1 MAREEK
7 ERGLIMNKQVMNL
20 KGVEVWDGNMAN
32 SQAIRQADVDVVA
45 AYPITPSTATV
56 ENYAMFHANGYI
68 DGEVIMVE
76 SEHAAMSA
84 CIGAGA
90 AGGRVA
96 TATSSQGLALM
107 IETLYQASGMRIP
120 VVLCLVNRALAAP
133 LNVNGDHSDLYLT
146 RDAGWVSI
154 DAFNPQEAYDMTLM
168 SFKISEHPK
177 VRLPV
182 ISNQD
187 GFMTSHT
194 AQNVKPLEDKIACDF
209 VGEYK
214 PVNALLDFEKP
225 VTHGVQTEQD
235 WHFEHKAKQHSALM
249 ASKDVILETFAQFKE
264 LTGREYKLVETYGM
278 EDAEIAIVC
287 LGSTYET
294 AMLAIDQIRKEQ
306 GIKVGVVA
314 PRLFRPFPL
323 EEVAQELL
331 KVKAVACMDRSAP
344 GGTVGA
350 LYNEIS
356 GALINTSARPLVTN
370 LIYGLGGRDMTVA
383 GLKEIFVNLDKDAKA
398 GKISGNIQKLI
409 GVRGPELSY
418 YSVEGL

>member
-1 MAREEK
+1 MNSK
-7 ERGLIMNKQVMNL
+7 EMNL
-20 KGVEVWDGNMAN
+20 RDVEVWDGNMAN
-32 SQAIRQADVDVVA
+32 SQAFRQADVDVVA

-56 ENYAMFHANGYI
+56 ENYAMFHANGYV
-68 DGEVIMVE
+68 DGEVMMTE

-90 AGGRVA
+90 AGGRVG

-154 DAFNPQEAYDMTLM
+154 DAFSPQEAYDMTLM
-168 SFKISEHPK
+168 SFKISEHK
-177 VRLPV
+177 DVRLPV

-194 AQNVKPLEDKIACDF
+194 AQNVTPLKDAIASKF
-209 VGEYK
+209 VGDYTQ
-214 PVNALLDFEKP
+214 VNALLNFDKP

-235 WHFEHKAKQHSALM
+235 WHFEHKAKQHDALM
-249 ASKDVILETFAQFKE
+249 GSKKVIEETFAEFKE

-278 EDAEIAIVC
+278 EDAEVAIIC
-287 LGSTYET
+287 LGSTFET
-294 AMLAIDQIRKEQ
+294 AKLAIDQIREEE
-306 GIKVGVVA
+306 GIKVAVVA
-314 PRLFRPFPL
+314 PRVFRPFPL
-323 EEVAQELL
+323 EEVAKTLQS
-331 KVKAVACMDRSAP
+331 VKAIACMDRSAP

-350 LYNEIS
+350 LFNEIS
-356 GALINTSARPLVTN
+356 GALINTPARPLMTN
-370 LIYGLGGRDMTVA
+370 LIYGLGGRDMTIA
-383 GLKEIFVNLDKDAKA
+383 GLKDIFRTLDSDAKA
-398 GKISGNIQKLI
+398 GKISGKIQKLV
-409 GVRGPELSY
+409 GVRGPELSFY
-418 YSVEGL
+418 DVEGN

>member
-1 MAREEK
+1 MNSK
-7 ERGLIMNKQVMNL
+7 EMNL

-32 SQAIRQADVDVVA
+32 SQALRQADVDVVA

-68 DGEVIMVE
+68 DGEVMMTE

-146 RDAGWVSI
+146 RDSGWISI
-154 DAFNPQEAYDMTLM
+154 DAFSPQEAYDMTLM
-168 SFKISEHPK
+168 SFKISEHPA

-194 AQNVKPLEDKIACDF
+194 AQNVTPLKDEVATKF
-209 VGEYK
+209 VGDYLQ
-214 PVNALLDFEKP
+214 VNALLNFDKP

-235 WHFEHKAKQHSALM
+235 WHFEHKAKQHDALM
-249 ASKDVILETFAQFKE
+249 GSKKVIEETFAEFKE
-264 LTGREYKLVETYGM
+264 LTGREYKVVESYGM
-278 EDAEIAIVC
+278 EDADVAIVC
-287 LGSTYET
+287 LGSTFET
-294 AMLAIDQIRKEQ
+294 AKLAIDQIKKEE

-323 EEVAQELL
+323 EELAASLQN
-331 KVKAVACMDRSAP
+331 VKAVACMDRSAP

-350 LYNEIS
+350 LYNEVS
-356 GALINTSARPLVTN
+356 GALINSQNRPLVTN

-383 GLKEIFVNLDKDAKA
+383 GLKNIFRTLDKDAKD
-398 GKISGNIQKLI
+398 GKINGKIQTLI
-409 GVRGPELSY
+409 GVRGPALSFY
-418 YSVEGL
+418 DVEEK

>member
-1 MAREEK
+1 MNSRVMELK
-7 ERGLIMNKQVMNL
+7 E
-20 KGVEVWDGNMAN
+20 VEVWDGNMAN
-32 SQAIRQADVDVVA
+32 SQALRQAEVDVVA

-76 SEHAAMSA
+76 SEHAAMSG
-84 CIGAGA
+84 CVGAGA

-107 IETLYQASGMRIP
+107 IEVLYQASGMRIP

-146 RDAGWVSI
+146 RDCGWVSL
-154 DAFNPQEAYDMTLM
+154 DSFNPQEAYDMTLM
-168 SFKISEHPK
+168 SFRISEHPD

-194 AQNVKPLEDKIACDF
+194 AQNVKPLKDEVASKF
-209 VGEYK
+209 VGEYLQ
-214 PVNALLDFEKP
+214 VNALLNFDKP

-235 WHFEHKAKQHSALM
+235 WHFEHKAKQHAALM
-249 ASKDVILETFAQFKE
+249 GSKKVIKEVFAEFKE
-264 LTGREYKLVETYGM
+264 LTGREYKVVETYNM
-278 EDAEIAIVC
+278 ENADVAIVC
-287 LGSTYET
+287 LGTTYET
-294 AMLAIDQIRKEQ
+294 AMVAIDQLKEE
-306 GIKVGVVA
+306 GINAGVVA

-323 EEVAQELL
+323 EELAAELQN
-331 KVKAVACMDRSAP
+331 VKAVACMDRSAP

-350 LYNEIS
+350 LYNEVA
-356 GALINTSARPLVTN
+356 GALFNTNARPLLTN
-370 LIYGLGGRDMTVA
+370 LVYGLGGRDMTVA
-383 GLKEIFVNLDKDAKA
+383 ALKDIFKTLDKDAKA
-398 GKISGNIQKLI
+398 GKLSGNIQKLV
-409 GVRGPELSY
+409 GVRGPELSF
-418 YSVEGL
+418 SNVEGLK

>member
-1 MAREEK
+1 
-7 ERGLIMNKQVMNL
+7 MNKRVMDL
-20 KGVEVWDGNMAN
+20 KKVEVWDGNMAN
-32 SQAIRQADVDVVA
+32 SQALRQADVDVIA

-56 ENYAMFHANGYI
+56 ENYCMFHANGYI
-68 DGEVIMVE
+68 DGEVIMTE

-146 RDAGWVSI
+146 RDSGWISI
-154 DAFNPQEAYDMTLM
+154 DAFSPQEAYDMTLM
-168 SFKISEHPK
+168 SFKISEHPA

-194 AQNVKPLEDKIACDF
+194 AQNVTPLEDDVACKF
-209 VGEYK
+209 VGDYLQ
-214 PVNALLDFEKP
+214 VNALLNFDKP

-235 WHFEHKAKQHSALM
+235 WHFEHKAKQHAALM
-249 ASKDVILETFAQFKE
+249 SSKKVILETFAEFKE
-264 LTGREYKLVETYGM
+264 LTGREYKLVETYG
-278 EDAEIAIVC
+278 DKNADIAIVC
-287 LGSTYET
+287 LGSTFET
-294 AMLAIDQIRKEQ
+294 AMLAIEQLKEE
-306 GIKVGVVA
+306 GINACVVA
-314 PRLFRPFPL
+314 PRVFRPFPL
-323 EEVAQELL
+323 EEMAETLQGM
-331 KVKAVACMDRSAP
+331 KAIACMDRSAP
-344 GGTVGA
+344 GGTVGT

-356 GALINTSARPLVTN
+356 GALINTAARPLVSN

-383 GLKEIFVNLDKDAKA
+383 GLKSIFRTLDKEAKDGKLS
-398 GKISGNIQKLI
+398 GKIQRFI
-409 GVRGPELSY
+409 GVRGPELSFY
-418 YSVEGL
+418 EAQGVQK

>member
-1 MAREEK
+1 MNSREMELN
-7 ERGLIMNKQVMNL
+7 E
-20 KGVEVWDGNMAN
+20 VEVWDGNMAN
-32 SQAIRQADVDVVA
+32 SQALRQADVDVVA

-68 DGEVIMVE
+68 DGEVIMTE
-76 SEHAAMSA
+76 SEHAAMSG

-146 RDAGWVSI
+146 RDCGWVSI
-154 DAFNPQEAYDMTLM
+154 DAFNPQQAYDMTLM
-168 SFKISEHPK
+168 SFKISEHPA

-194 AQNVKPLEDKIACDF
+194 AQNVTPLKDEVAAKF
-209 VGEYK
+209 VGEYTK
-214 PVNALLDFEKP
+214 VNALLDFDKP

-235 WHFEHKAKQHSALM
+235 WHFEHKAKQHAALM
-249 ASKDVILETFAQFKE
+249 ASKDVVEEVFAEFKE
-264 LTGREYKLVETYGM
+264 LTGREYKLVESYGM
-278 EDAEIAIVC
+278 EDAEVAIVC

-294 AMLAIDQIRKEQ
+294 AMITIDQLREE
-306 GIKVGVVA
+306 GIKAGVVA

-323 EEVAQELL
+323 EELAATLQN
-331 KVKAVACMDRSAP
+331 VKAVACMDRSAP

-350 LYNEIS
+350 LYNEVS
-356 GALINTSARPLVTN
+356 GALFNTPARPLLSN

-383 GLKEIFVNLDKDAKA
+383 GLKDIFRTLDKEAKD
-398 GKISGNIQKLI
+398 GKLSGNIQRLI
-409 GVRGPELSY
+409 GVRGPELSFY
-418 YSVEGL
+418 NVEGK

>member
-1 MAREEK
+1 MNSREMELN
-7 ERGLIMNKQVMNL
+7 E
-20 KGVEVWDGNMAN
+20 VEVWDGNMAN
-32 SQAIRQADVDVVA
+32 SQALRQADVDVVA

-68 DGEVIMVE
+68 DGEVIMTE
-76 SEHAAMSA
+76 SEHAAMSG

-146 RDAGWVSI
+146 RDSGWVSI
-154 DAFNPQEAYDMTLM
+154 DAFNPQQAYDMTLM
-168 SFKISEHPK
+168 SFKISEHPA

-194 AQNVKPLEDKIACDF
+194 AQNVTPLKDEVAAKF
-209 VGEYK
+209 VGEYTK
-214 PVNALLDFEKP
+214 VNALLDFDKP

-235 WHFEHKAKQHSALM
+235 WHFEHKAKQHAALM
-249 ASKDVILETFAQFKE
+249 ASKDVVKEIFAEFKE
-264 LTGREYKLVETYGM
+264 LTGREYKLVESYGM
-278 EDAEIAIVC
+278 EDAEVAIVC

-294 AMLAIDQIRKEQ
+294 AMLAIDQLKEE
-306 GIKVGVVA
+306 GINAGVVA

-323 EEVAQELL
+323 EEVAHELQ

-350 LYNEIS
+350 LYNEVS
-356 GALINTSARPLVTN
+356 GALFNTPARPLMSN

-383 GLKEIFVNLDKDAKA
+383 GLKDIFRTLDKEAKD
-398 GKISGNIQKLI
+398 GKLSGNIQRLI
-409 GVRGPELSY
+409 GVRGPELSFY
-418 YSVEGL
+418 NVEGK

>member
-1 MAREEK
+1 MNSRIMELK
-7 ERGLIMNKQVMNL
+7 E
-20 KGVEVWDGNMAN
+20 VEVWDGNMAN
-32 SQAIRQADVDVVA
+32 SQALRQADVDVVA

-68 DGEVIMVE
+68 DGEVIMTE
-76 SEHAAMSA
+76 SEHAAMSG

-146 RDAGWVSI
+146 RDCGWISI
-154 DAFNPQEAYDMTLM
+154 DAFNPQQAYDITLM
-168 SFKISEHPK
+168 SFRISEHPS

-194 AQNVKPLEDKIACDF
+194 AQNVKPLKDEVASKF
-209 VGEYK
+209 VGEYL
-214 PVNALLDFEKP
+214 PVNALLNFDRP

-235 WHFEHKAKQHSALM
+235 WHFEHKAKQHAALM
-249 ASKDVILETFAQFKE
+249 GSKKVIEEVFAEFKE
-264 LTGREYKLVETYGM
+264 LTGREYKVVETYNM
-278 EDAEIAIVC
+278 EDAEVAIVC
-287 LGSTYET
+287 LGTTYET
-294 AMLAIDQIRKEQ
+294 AIVAIEELKAE
-306 GIKVGVVA
+306 GIKAGVVA

-323 EEVAQELL
+323 EEVAQSLQN
-331 KVKAVACMDRSAP
+331 VKAIACMDRSAP

-356 GALINTSARPLVTN
+356 GALINTKARPLVSN
-370 LIYGLGGRDMTVA
+370 LVYGLGGRDMTVKI
-383 GLKEIFVNLDKDAKA
+383 LKDIYKTLAKEA
-398 GKISGNIQKLI
+398 KEGKLSGNIQKLI
-409 GVRGPELSY
+409 GVRGPELSFY
-418 YSVEGL
+418 NVEGLK

>member
-1 MAREEK
+1 
-7 ERGLIMNKQVMNL
+7 MNSRQMELNE
-20 KGVEVWDGNMAN
+20 VEVWDGNMAN
-32 SQAIRQADVDVVA
+32 SQAFRQADVDVVA

-68 DGEVIMVE
+68 DGEVIMTE
-76 SEHAAMSA
+76 SEHAAMSG

-146 RDAGWVSI
+146 RDSGWVSI

-168 SFKISEHPK
+168 SFKISEHPA

-194 AQNVKPLEDKIACDF
+194 AQNVTPLKDDVAANF
-209 VGEYK
+209 VGEYTK
-214 PVNALLDFEKP
+214 VNALLDFDKP

-235 WHFEHKAKQHSALM
+235 WHFEHKAKQHAALM
-249 ASKDVILETFAQFKE
+249 ASKNVVEEVFAEFKE
-264 LTGREYKLVETYGM
+264 LTGREYKLVESYGM
-278 EDAEIAIVC
+278 EDAEVAIVC
-287 LGSTYET
+287 LGSTFET
-294 AMLAIDQIRKEQ
+294 AMITIDQLREE
-306 GIKVGVVA
+306 GIKAGVVA

-323 EEVAQELL
+323 EEVAAALQN
-331 KVKAVACMDRSAP
+331 VKAVACMDRSAP

-350 LYNEIS
+350 LYNEVS
-356 GALINTSARPLVTN
+356 GALFNTPARPLMSN

-383 GLKEIFVNLDKDAKA
+383 GLKDIFRTLDKEAKD
-398 GKISGNIQKLI
+398 GKLSGNIQRLI
-409 GVRGPELSY
+409 GVRGPELSFY
-418 YSVEGL
+418 NVEGK

>member
-1 MAREEK
+1 
-7 ERGLIMNKQVMNL
+7 MNKRVMELN
-20 KGVEVWDGNMAN
+20 KVEVWDGNMAN
-32 SQAIRQADVDVVA
+32 SQALRQADVDVVA

-68 DGEVIMVE
+68 DGEVMMTE

-84 CIGAGA
+84 CVGAGA

-107 IETLYQASGMRIP
+107 IEVLYQASGMRIP

-146 RDAGWVSI
+146 RDSGWISI
-154 DAFNPQEAYDMTLM
+154 DAFSPQEAYDMTLM
-168 SFKISEHPK
+168 SFKISEHPD

-194 AQNVKPLEDKIACDF
+194 AQNVTPLKDDVACKF
-209 VGEYK
+209 VGDYLQ
-214 PVNALLDFEKP
+214 VNALLNFDKP

-235 WHFEHKAKQHSALM
+235 WHFEHKAKQHAALM
-249 ASKDVILETFAQFKE
+249 GSKKVILDIFKEFKE
-264 LTGREYKLVETYGM
+264 LTGREYKLVESYGN
-278 EDAEIAIVC
+278 EDADVAIVC
-287 LGSTYET
+287 IGSTFET
-294 AMLAIDQIRKEQ
+294 AMLAINQLKEE
-306 GIKVGVVA
+306 GINARVIA
-314 PRLFRPFPL
+314 PRVFRPFPL
-323 EEVAQELL
+323 EELADALQN
-331 KVKAVACMDRSAP
+331 VKALACMDRSAP

-350 LYNEIS
+350 LFNEIS
-356 GALINTSARPLVTN
+356 GALINTKARPLVSN

-383 GLKEIFVNLDKDAKA
+383 TLKDIFRTLDKEAKDGKLS
-398 GKISGNIQKLI
+398 GKIQRFV
-409 GVRGPELSY
+409 GV
-418 YSVEGL
+418 

>member
-1 MAREEK
+1 MNNK
-7 ERGLIMNKQVMNL
+7 EMNL

-32 SQAIRQADVDVVA
+32 SQAFRQADVDVIA

-56 ENYAMFHANGYI
+56 ENYCTFHANGYV
-68 DGEVIMVE
+68 DGEVIMTE

-154 DAFNPQEAYDMTLM
+154 DAFSPQEAYDMTLM
-168 SFKISEHPK
+168 SFKISEHPA

-187 GFMTSHT
+187 GFITSHT
-194 AQNVKPLEDKIACDF
+194 AQNVTPLKDEVASKF
-209 VGEYK
+209 VGDYLQ
-214 PVNALLDFEKP
+214 VNALLNFDKP

-235 WHFEHKAKQHSALM
+235 WHFEHKAKQHDALM
-249 ASKDVILETFAQFKE
+249 GSKKVIEETFAEFKE
-264 LTGREYKLVETYGM
+264 LTGREYKVVESYGI
-278 EDAEIAIVC
+278 EDADVAIVC
-287 LGSTYET
+287 LGSTFET
-294 AMLAIDQIRKEQ
+294 AKLAIDQIKKEE

-314 PRLFRPFPL
+314 PRVFRPFPL
-323 EEVAQELL
+323 EEIAASLQT
-331 KVKAVACMDRSAP
+331 VKAVACMDRSAP

-350 LYNEIS
+350 LYNEVS
-356 GALINTSARPLVTN
+356 GALINSQNRPLVTN

-383 GLKEIFVNLDKDAKA
+383 GLKNIFRTLDKDSKD
-398 GKISGNIQKLI
+398 GKINGKIQTLI
-409 GVRGPELSY
+409 GVRGPALSY
-418 YSVEGL
+418 YDVEGK

>member
-1 MAREEK
+1 MNNK
-7 ERGLIMNKQVMNL
+7 EMNL

-32 SQAIRQADVDVVA
+32 SQAFRQADVDVIA

-56 ENYAMFHANGYI
+56 ENYCTFHANGYV
-68 DGEVIMVE
+68 DGEVIMTE

-154 DAFNPQEAYDMTLM
+154 DAFSPQEAYDMTLM
-168 SFKISEHPK
+168 SFKISEHPA

-187 GFMTSHT
+187 GFITSHT
-194 AQNVKPLEDKIACDF
+194 AQNVTPLKDEVASKF
-209 VGEYK
+209 VGDYLQ
-214 PVNALLDFEKP
+214 VNALLNFDKP

-235 WHFEHKAKQHSALM
+235 WHFEHKAKQHDALM
-249 ASKDVILETFAQFKE
+249 GSKKVIEETFAEFKE
-264 LTGREYKLVETYGM
+264 LTGREYKVVESYGI
-278 EDAEIAIVC
+278 EDADVAIVC
-287 LGSTYET
+287 LGSTFET
-294 AMLAIDQIRKEQ
+294 AKLAIDQIKKEE
-306 GIKVGVVA
+306 GINVGVVA
-314 PRLFRPFPL
+314 PRVFRPFPL
-323 EEVAQELL
+323 EEIAASLQT
-331 KVKAVACMDRSAP
+331 VKAVACMDRSAP

-350 LYNEIS
+350 LYNEVS
-356 GALINTSARPLVTN
+356 GALINSQNRPLVTN

-383 GLKEIFVNLDKDAKA
+383 GLKEHL
-398 GKISGNIQKLI
+398 
-409 GVRGPELSY
+409 
-418 YSVEGL
+418 

>member
-1 MAREEK
+1 
-7 ERGLIMNKQVMNL
+7 MNKRIMEL

-32 SQAIRQADVDVVA
+32 SQALRQADVDVVA

-68 DGEVIMVE
+68 DGEVMMTE

-84 CIGAGA
+84 CVGAGA

-107 IETLYQASGMRIP
+107 IEVLYQASGMRIP

-146 RDAGWVSI
+146 RDSGWISI
-154 DAFNPQEAYDMTLM
+154 DAFNPQQAYDMTLM
-168 SFKISEHPK
+168 AFKISEHPD

-194 AQNVKPLEDKIACDF
+194 AQNVIPLEDKVACDF
-209 VGEYK
+209 VGPYLQ
-214 PVNALLDFEKP
+214 VNALLNFDKP

-235 WHFEHKAKQHSALM
+235 WHFEHKAKQHAALM
-249 ASKDVILETFAQFKE
+249 NSKKVILETFAQFKE
-264 LTGREYKLVETYGM
+264 LTGREYKLVESYNL
-278 EDAEIAIVC
+278 ENADIAIVC
-287 LGSTYET
+287 LGTTFET
-294 AMLAIDQIRKEQ
+294 AMIAINQLKAE
-306 GIKVGVVA
+306 GINAAVVA
-314 PRLFRPFPL
+314 PRVFRPFPL
-323 EEVAQELL
+323 EEVAEALQN
-331 KVKAVACMDRSAP
+331 VKAIACMDRSAP

-350 LYNEIS
+350 LYNEVS
-356 GALINTSARPLVTN
+356 GALFNTPARPIMTN

-383 GLKEIFVNLDKDAKA
+383 ILKDIFRNLDKEAKA
-398 GKISGNIQKLI
+398 GKLSGKIQRFI
-409 GVRGPELSY
+409 GVRGPELSFY
-418 YSVEGL
+418 DVQGDVK

>member
-1 MAREEK
+1 
-7 ERGLIMNKQVMNL
+7 MNKRIMEL
-20 KGVEVWDGNMAN
+20 KKVEVWDGNMAN
-32 SQAIRQADVDVVA
+32 SQALRQADVDVVA

-84 CIGAGA
+84 CVGAGA

-107 IETLYQASGMRIP
+107 IEVLYQASGMRIP

-146 RDAGWVSI
+146 RDSGWISL
-154 DAFNPQEAYDMTLM
+154 DAFNPQQAYDMTLM
-168 SFKISEHPK
+168 AFKISEHPA

-194 AQNVKPLEDKIACDF
+194 AQNVTPLEDEVACKF
-209 VGEYK
+209 VGDYLQ
-214 PVNALLDFEKP
+214 VNALLNFDKP

-235 WHFEHKAKQHSALM
+235 WHFEHKAKQHAALM
-249 ASKDVILETFAQFKE
+249 GSKKVILEVFKEFKE
-264 LTGREYKLVETYGM
+264 LTGREYNLVETYNM
-278 EDAEIAIVC
+278 ENSEIAVVC
-287 LGSTYET
+287 LGTTFET
-294 AMLAIDQIRKEQ
+294 AMVAIEELKAE
-306 GIKVGVVA
+306 GINAGVVA
-314 PRLFRPFPL
+314 PRVFRPFPL
-323 EEVAQELL
+323 EEMAEALQG
-331 KVKAVACMDRSAP
+331 VKAIACMDRSAP
-344 GGTVGA
+344 GGTVGT
-350 LYNEIS
+350 LFNEIS
-356 GALINTSARPLVTN
+356 GALINTPNRPLVSN

-383 GLKEIFVNLDKDAKA
+383 GLKDIYRTLHKEAQEGKLS
-398 GKISGNIQKLI
+398 GKIQRFV
-409 GVRGPELSY
+409 GVRGPELSFY
-418 YSVEGL
+418 DAQGVQK

>member
-1 MAREEK
+1 MNNK
-7 ERGLIMNKQVMNL
+7 EMNL

-32 SQAIRQADVDVVA
+32 SQAFRQADVDVIA

-56 ENYAMFHANGYI
+56 ENYCTFHANGYV
-68 DGEVIMVE
+68 DGEVIMTE

-154 DAFNPQEAYDMTLM
+154 DAFSPQEAYDMTLM
-168 SFKISEHPK
+168 SFKISEHPA

-187 GFMTSHT
+187 GFITSHT
-194 AQNVKPLEDKIACDF
+194 AQNVTPLKDEVASKF
-209 VGEYK
+209 VGDYLQ
-214 PVNALLDFEKP
+214 VNALLNFDKP

-235 WHFEHKAKQHSALM
+235 WHFEHKAKQHDALM
-249 ASKDVILETFAQFKE
+249 GSKKVIEETFAEFKE
-264 LTGREYKLVETYGM
+264 LTGREYKVVESYGM
-278 EDAEIAIVC
+278 EDADVAIVC
-287 LGSTYET
+287 LGSTFES
-294 AMLAIDQIRKEQ
+294 AKLAIDQIKKEE
-306 GIKVGVVA
+306 GINVGVVA
-314 PRLFRPFPL
+314 PRVFRPFPL
-323 EEVAQELL
+323 EEIAASLQT
-331 KVKAVACMDRSAP
+331 VKAVACMDRSAP

-350 LYNEIS
+350 LYNEVS
-356 GALINTSARPLVTN
+356 GALINSQNRPLVTN

-383 GLKEIFVNLDKDAKA
+383 GLKNIFRTLDKDSKD
-398 GKISGNIQKLI
+398 GKINGKIQTLV
-409 GVRGPELSY
+409 GVRGPALSY
-418 YSVEGL
+418 YDVEGK

>member
-1 MAREEK
+1 
-7 ERGLIMNKQVMNL
+7 MNKRIMEL
-20 KGVEVWDGNMAN
+20 KKVEVWDGNMAN
-32 SQAIRQADVDVVA
+32 SQALRQADVDVVA

-84 CIGAGA
+84 CVGAGA

-107 IETLYQASGMRIP
+107 IEVLYQASGMRIP

-146 RDAGWVSI
+146 RDSGWISL

-168 SFKISEHPK
+168 SFKISEHPA

-194 AQNVKPLEDKIACDF
+194 AQNVTPLEDEVACKF
-209 VGEYK
+209 VGDYLQ
-214 PVNALLDFEKP
+214 VNALLNFDKP

-235 WHFEHKAKQHSALM
+235 WHFEHKAKQHAALM
-249 ASKDVILETFAQFKE
+249 GSKKVILEVFKEFKE
-264 LTGREYKLVETYGM
+264 LTGREYNLVETYNM
-278 EDAEIAIVC
+278 ENSEIAVVC
-287 LGSTYET
+287 LGTTFET
-294 AMLAIDQIRKEQ
+294 AMVAIEELKKE
-306 GIKVGVVA
+306 GINAGVVA
-314 PRLFRPFPL
+314 PRVFRPFPL
-323 EEVAQELL
+323 EEMAEALQG
-331 KVKAVACMDRSAP
+331 VKAVACMDRSAP
-344 GGTVGA
+344 GGTVGT
-350 LYNEIS
+350 LFNEIS
-356 GALINTSARPLVTN
+356 GALINTPNRPLVSN

-383 GLKEIFVNLDKDAKA
+383 GLKEIYRTLHKEAQEGKLS
-398 GKISGNIQKLI
+398 GKIQRFV
-409 GVRGPELSY
+409 GVRGPELSFY
-418 YSVEGL
+418 DAQGVQK

>member
-1 MAREEK
+1 
-7 ERGLIMNKQVMNL
+7 MNKRVMEL
-20 KGVEVWDGNMAN
+20 KKVEVWDGNMAN
-32 SQAIRQADVDVVA
+32 SQALRQADVDVIA

-56 ENYAMFHANGYI
+56 ENYCMFHANGYV
-68 DGEVIMVE
+68 DGEVIMTE

-146 RDAGWVSI
+146 RDSGWISI

-168 SFKISEHPK
+168 SFKISEHPA

-194 AQNVKPLEDKIACDF
+194 AQNVTPLEDKVACDF
-209 VGEYK
+209 VGPYLQ
-214 PVNALLDFEKP
+214 VNALLNFDKP

-235 WHFEHKAKQHSALM
+235 WHFEHKAKQHAALM
-249 ASKDVILETFAQFKE
+249 TSKKVILETFAQFKE
-264 LTGREYKLVETYGM
+264 LTGREYKLVETYGI
-278 EDAEIAIVC
+278 EDADVAIVC
-287 LGSTYET
+287 IGSTFET
-294 AMLAIDQIRKEQ
+294 AMLAIDQIREEE

-314 PRLFRPFPL
+314 PRVFRPFPL
-323 EEVAQELL
+323 EEMAEALQN
-331 KVKAVACMDRSAP
+331 VKAVACMDRSAP

-350 LYNEIS
+350 LYNEVA
-356 GALINTSARPLVTN
+356 GALINSPARPSVSN

-383 GLKEIFVNLDKDAKA
+383 SLKNIFRTLDKEAKEGKLA
-398 GKISGNIQKLI
+398 GKIQRFV
-409 GVRGPELSY
+409 GVRGPELSFY
-418 YSVEGL
+418 EPQGESK

>member
-1 MAREEK
+1 MNSK
-7 ERGLIMNKQVMNL
+7 EMNL
-20 KGVEVWDGNMAN
+20 KGTEVWDGNMAN
-32 SQAIRQADVDVVA
+32 SQAFRQADVDVVA

-68 DGEVIMVE
+68 DGEVMMTE

-146 RDAGWVSI
+146 RDSGWISI
-154 DAFNPQEAYDMTLM
+154 DAFSPQEAYDMTLM
-168 SFKISEHPK
+168 SFKISEHPA

-194 AQNVKPLEDKIACDF
+194 AQNVTPLKDEVAAKF
-209 VGEYK
+209 VGDYLQ
-214 PVNALLDFEKP
+214 VNALLNFDKP

-235 WHFEHKAKQHSALM
+235 WHFEHKAKQHAALM
-249 ASKDVILETFAQFKE
+249 TSKNVIEEIFTEFKE
-264 LTGREYKLVETYGM
+264 LSGREYKLVETYGM
-278 EDAEIAIVC
+278 EDAEVAIVC
-287 LGSTYET
+287 LGSTFET
-294 AMLAIDQIRKEQ
+294 AKLAIDQIRKDE
-306 GIKVGVVA
+306 GIKIGVVA

-323 EEVAQELL
+323 EEVAATLQN
-331 KVKAVACMDRSAP
+331 VKAVACMDRSAP
-344 GGTVGA
+344 GGTVGT

-356 GALINTSARPLVTN
+356 GALINFENRPLVTN
-370 LIYGLGGRDMTVA
+370 LIYGLGGRDMTIA
-383 GLKEIFVNLDKDAKA
+383 ALKDIFRTLNKDAKD
-398 GKISGNIQKLI
+398 GKINGKIQTLI
-409 GVRGPELSY
+409 GVRGPALEY
-418 YSVEGL
+418 YDVEGK

>member
-1 MAREEK
+1 MNNK
-7 ERGLIMNKQVMNL
+7 EMNL

-32 SQAIRQADVDVVA
+32 SQAFRQADVDVIA

-56 ENYAMFHANGYI
+56 ENYCTFHANGYV
-68 DGEVIMVE
+68 DGEVIMTE

-154 DAFNPQEAYDMTLM
+154 DAFSPQEAYDMTLM
-168 SFKISEHPK
+168 SFKISEHPA

-194 AQNVKPLEDKIACDF
+194 AQNVIPLKDEVASKF
-209 VGEYK
+209 VGDYLQ
-214 PVNALLDFEKP
+214 VNALLNFDKP

-235 WHFEHKAKQHSALM
+235 WHFEHKAKQHDALM
-249 ASKDVILETFAQFKE
+249 GSKKVIEETFAEFKE
-264 LTGREYKLVETYGM
+264 LTGREYKVVESYGI
-278 EDAEIAIVC
+278 EDADVAIVC
-287 LGSTYET
+287 LGSTFET
-294 AMLAIDQIRKEQ
+294 AKLAIDQIKKEE
-306 GIKVGVVA
+306 GINVGVVA
-314 PRLFRPFPL
+314 PRVFRPFPL
-323 EEVAQELL
+323 EEIAASLQT
-331 KVKAVACMDRSAP
+331 VKAVACMDRSAP

-350 LYNEIS
+350 LYNEVS
-356 GALINTSARPLVTN
+356 GALINSQNRPLVTN

-383 GLKEIFVNLDKDAKA
+383 GLKNIFRTLDKDSKD
-398 GKISGNIQKLI
+398 GKINGKIQTLV
-409 GVRGPELSY
+409 GVRGPALSY
-418 YSVEGL
+418 YDVEGK

>member
-1 MAREEK
+1 
-7 ERGLIMNKQVMNL
+7 MNKRIMEL
-20 KGVEVWDGNMAN
+20 KKVEVWDGNMAN
-32 SQAIRQADVDVVA
+32 SQALRQADVDVVA

-84 CIGAGA
+84 CVGAGA

-107 IETLYQASGMRIP
+107 IEVLYQASGMRIP

-146 RDAGWVSI
+146 RDSGWISL
-154 DAFNPQEAYDMTLM
+154 DAFNPQQAYDMTLM
-168 SFKISEHPK
+168 AFKISEHPA

-194 AQNVKPLEDKIACDF
+194 AQNVTPLEDEVACKF
-209 VGEYK
+209 VGDYLQ
-214 PVNALLDFEKP
+214 VNALLNFDKP

-235 WHFEHKAKQHSALM
+235 WHFEHKAKQHAALM
-249 ASKDVILETFAQFKE
+249 GSKKVILEVFKEFKE
-264 LTGREYKLVETYGM
+264 LTGREYNLVETYNM
-278 EDAEIAIVC
+278 ENSEIAVVC
-287 LGSTYET
+287 LGTTFET
-294 AMLAIDQIRKEQ
+294 AIVAIEELKAE
-306 GIKVGVVA
+306 GINAGVVA
-314 PRLFRPFPL
+314 PRVFRPFPL
-323 EEVAQELL
+323 EEMAEALQG
-331 KVKAVACMDRSAP
+331 VKAIACMDRSAP
-344 GGTVGA
+344 GGTVGT
-350 LYNEIS
+350 LFNEIS
-356 GALINTSARPLVTN
+356 GALINTPNRPLVSN

-383 GLKEIFVNLDKDAKA
+383 GLKDIYRTLHKEAQEGKLS
-398 GKISGNIQKLI
+398 GKIQRFV
-409 GVRGPELSY
+409 GVRGPELSFY
-418 YSVEGL
+418 DAQGVQK

>member
-1 MAREEK
+1 MNSREMELN
-7 ERGLIMNKQVMNL
+7 E
-20 KGVEVWDGNMAN
+20 VEVWDGNMAN
-32 SQAIRQADVDVVA
+32 SQALRQADVDVVA

-68 DGEVIMVE
+68 DGEVIMTE
-76 SEHAAMSA
+76 SEHAAMSG

-146 RDAGWVSI
+146 RDCGWVSI
-154 DAFNPQEAYDMTLM
+154 DAFNPQQAYDMTLM
-168 SFKISEHPK
+168 SFKISEHPA

-194 AQNVKPLEDKIACDF
+194 AQNVTPLKDEVAAKF
-209 VGEYK
+209 VGEYTK
-214 PVNALLDFEKP
+214 VNALLDFDKP

-235 WHFEHKAKQHSALM
+235 WHFEHKAKQHAALM
-249 ASKDVILETFAQFKE
+249 ASKDVVEEVFAEFKE
-264 LTGREYKLVETYGM
+264 LTGREYKLVESYGM
-278 EDAEIAIVC
+278 EDAEVAIVC
-287 LGSTYET
+287 LGSTFET
-294 AMLAIDQIRKEQ
+294 AMITIDQLREE
-306 GIKVGVVA
+306 GIKAGVVA

-323 EEVAQELL
+323 EEVAAALQN
-331 KVKAVACMDRSAP
+331 VKAVACMDRSAP

-350 LYNEIS
+350 LYNEVS
-356 GALINTSARPLVTN
+356 GALFNTPARPLLSN

-383 GLKEIFVNLDKDAKA
+383 GLKDIFRTLDKEAKD
-398 GKISGNIQKLI
+398 GKLSGNIQRLV
-409 GVRGPELSY
+409 GVRGPELSFY
-418 YSVEGL
+418 NVEGK